1 MWKKF
6 LSLWQ
11 SWDMLLLAFT
21 VLLLLVGLVELY
33 SSSFSRPELTSF
45 FNRQVVAAVIGIV
58 AMVFFSFID
67 YRLYRS
73 WSKLIYILS
82 IVLLSAVLIFGQT
95 LRGTT
100 GWLRLG
106 EVGFQ
111 PVELIKL
118 MWVLVLASY
127 LAYVGSPLDAN
138 KTIKA
143 TILLL
148 PLTVLVMLQPD
159 FGSSFMLLVVWVA
172 LLVVVPKPRR
182 WWLVMA
188 SLFVGIGLLGSIFL
202 RDYQQERVLNFLN
215 PGRDPLGSGYNVTQS
230 VIAVGSGGWWGRGL
244 GVGTQSQLKFLPEQH
259 TDFVFA
265 SLAEEL
271 GLAGSLIVLAL
282 WLGFFSRIWRILR
295 RLRDDFAVLVT
306 VGIFS
311 LFALQVV
318 LNIGMN
324 LGLAPVV
331 GITLPLVSFGG
342 SSLLVSLIAIGILQN
357 LAKQYSWQAPTTD
370 IQSK

>member
-6 LSLWQ
+6 LYVWRG
-11 SWDMLLLAFT
+11 WDILLLAFT

-33 SSSFSRPELTSF
+33 SSSISRPEISSY
-45 FNRQVVAAVIGIV
+45 FNRQIIAAGIGLV
-58 AMVFFSFID
+58 AMIFFSFID

-73 WSKLIYILS
+73 WSKLIYIFG
-82 IVLLSAVLIFGQT
+82 IVLLITVLLFGQT

-100 GWLRLG
+100 GWLRWG
-106 EVGFQ
+106 ELGFQ
-111 PVELIKL
+111 PVELVKL
-118 MWVLVLASY
+118 LWVLVLSSF
-127 LAYVGSPLDAN
+127 LAYVGPPLDIN
-138 KTIKA
+138 KTVKA
-143 TILLL
+143 SLLLL
-148 PLTVLVMLQPD
+148 PLVVLILMQPD
-159 FGSSFMLLVVWVA
+159 FGSAFLLMVVWA
-172 LLVVVPKPRR
+172 TLLVVVPKPVR
-182 WWLVMA
+182 WWLIMGGALV
-188 SLFVGIGLLGSIFL
+188 LIGLIGSIFL
-202 RDYQQERVLNFLN
+202 RGYQQERILNFLN

-230 VIAVGSGGWWGRGL
+230 VIAVGSGGWLGRGL

-271 GLAGSLIVLAL
+271 GLVGSFIVLAL
-282 WLGFFSRIWRILR
+282 WFGFFYRLWHILR
-295 RLRDDFAVLVT
+295 RLRDDFAVLIT

-311 LFALQVV
+311 LFAVQVV

-324 LGLAPVV
+324 LGIAPVV

-357 LAKQYSWQAPTTD
+357 LAKQYNWQAPAE
-370 IQSK
+370 IKGK